1 MNPLSQ
7 IDIES
12 ELSYAYLHA
21 VACKA
26 GFACEVK
33 GRHHDNRGVDAE
45 ITGWGLN
52 TCTPRTEA
60 SIKVQLKATIAQQA
74 ETESHLSYFL
84 AEVKRYD
91 DLRAEDLQTPRI
103 LVVLFL
109 PKEAADWLA
118 VTSEKLLM
126 KKSAYWVSLVGAA
139 ASSNK
144 SGQTI
149 YLPKTQ
155 LFTPESL
162 TDLLTRVARKE
173 TLTYVRP

>member
-1 MNPLSQ
+1 MNPLSP

-52 TCTPRTEA
+52 TGRPRTEA
-60 SIKVQLKATIAQQA
+60 SIKVQLKATVTEQG
-74 ETESHLSYFL
+74 ETATHISYFL
-84 AEVKRYD
+84 DEVKRYD

-109 PKEAADWLA
+109 PNEAADWLA
-118 VTSEKLLM
+118 IRPDQLLM
-126 KKSAYWVSLVGAA
+126 KKAAFWVSLVGAEP
-139 ASSNK
+139 STNK
-144 SGQTI
+144 TGQTI
-149 YLPKTQ
+149 YLPKAQ

-162 TDLLTRVARKE
+162 TNVLTRVAQKKV
-173 TLTYVRP
+173 LTYQKP